1 MMSGEEVTSVL
12 EPELK
17 LNARPTVSVTKRLVL
32 SLGDKGGVGK
42 SFIIRKLAEMH
53 MEENAK
59 RLLLVDCDGA
69 VSSLYKFHGGD
80 RGPVEMFSLH
90 GTVDERDQLVND
102 ILRRGSDL
110 VVADMP
116 ATSLTRLREM
126 SVDYEFVEEVEA
138 AGYRLT
144 VVAPITPYEEPIL
157 DLQESIVLLDPT
169 MFEAFERT
177 TASGTITEKTYAK
190 PRADYVVIVNL
201 GFAEDRDDFELW
213 DAPDA
218 MTRRLLEYVGGIELE
233 IPKIRPRIA
242 AKLQKYWLSFKA
254 GETSEHFSITDRGRL
269 HRWNEAVEKTM
280 RSAGERLG
288 F

>member
-1 MMSGEEVTSVL
+1 VTTVL

-17 LNARPTVSVTKRLVL
+17 SKTRSAVSVTKRLIL

-53 MEENAK
+53 MEAK
-59 RLLLVDCDGA
+59 TERLLVVDGDGA

-80 RGPVEMFSLH
+80 RGPVEVFSIH
-90 GTVDERDQLVND
+90 GTVDERDRLIND

-110 VVADMP
+110 VVVDMP

-126 SVDYEFVEEVEA
+126 SADYNFVDEVEA

-144 VVAPITPYEEPIL
+144 VIAPITPYDDPIL
-157 DLQESIVLLDPT
+157 DLQESIVLLDQAMSKT
-169 MFEAFERT
+169 FEGIK
-177 TASGTITEKTYAK
+177 ASVEKASTK
-190 PRADYVVIVNL
+190 PRVDYVAIVNL

-218 MTRRLLEYVGGIELE
+218 ITRRLLQYVGGIELE

-254 GETSEHFSITDRGRL
+254 GEMSEHFSVTDRGRL
-269 HRWNEAVEKTM
+269 HRWNEAVDKTL

>member
-1 MMSGEEVTSVL
+1 MTSGEEVTSVL
-12 EPELK
+12 EPDLK
-17 LNARPTVSVTKRLVL
+17 LNARSTVSVTKRLIL

-53 MEENAK
+53 MAENAK

-80 RGPVEMFSLH
+80 RGPAEIFSIH

-126 SVDYEFVEEVEA
+126 SVDYDFVKEVEA

-144 VVAPITPYEEPIL
+144 VVAPITPYGDPIL
-157 DLQESIVLLDPT
+157 DLQESIALLDPA
-169 MFEAFERT
+169 MVEAFDRT
-177 TASGTITEKTYAK
+177 TASGMSEKAFAK

-218 MTRRLLEYVGGIELE
+218 TTRRLLEYVGGIELE

-254 GETSEHFSITDRGRL
+254 GETSEYFSITDRGRL